1 MCPVSLL
8 DNQSDQPEDHI
19 MATSTDTNDAALN
32 DLTLT
37 LKVIASNYVTKEE
50 LATTNSK
57 LDLITSNQQTF
68 QTYAMQTFATKA
80 ELAAVSGKLDLVANS
95 LQTFQ
100 THALQTFATK
110 AEVANV
116 VHQMTW
122 RMAGFT
128 VVLIT
133 AIIGSARYL

>member
-1 MCPVSLL
+1 M
-8 DNQSDQPEDHI
+8 
-19 MATSTDTNDAALN
+19 
-32 DLTLT
+32 
-37 LKVIASNYVTKEE
+37 
-50 LATTNSK
+50 
-57 LDLITSNQQTF
+57 
-68 QTYAMQTFATKA
+68 
-80 ELAAVSGKLDLVANS
+80 S

-110 AEVANV
+110 AEVTNV